1 MIIFMVVTLVGV
13 LAFATGVGFG
23 VVDMYLTR
31 NCANVTYRTT
41 LGKVSEWSF
50 MLFFAITAFLCVSV
64 IVAVVA

>member
-1 MIIFMVVTLVGV
+1 MIIFIAVALVG
-13 LAFATGVGFG
+13 LLSFATGVGLG
-23 VVDMYLTR
+23 AVDMRLTR

-64 IVAVVA
+64 IVAVIA

>member
-1 MIIFMVVTLVGV
+1 MIIFIAVALVGV

-31 NCANVTYRTT
+31 NCANVTYRTAI
-41 LGKVSEWSF
+41 GKLSEWSF

>member
-1 MIIFMVVTLVGV
+1 MIIFIAVALVGV
-13 LAFATGVGFG
+13 LSFAAGVGFG
-23 VVDMYLTR
+23 VVDMYMTR

-64 IVAVVA
+64 IVGVIA

>member
-1 MIIFMVVTLVGV
+1 MIIFIAVAPVGV
-13 LAFATGVGFG
+13 LSFAAGVGFG

-64 IVAVVA
+64 IVAVIA

>member
-1 MIIFMVVTLVGV
+1 MIIFIAVAFVGV
-13 LAFATGVGFG
+13 LSFATGVGLG
-23 VVDMYLTR
+23 AVDMHLTR

-64 IVAVVA
+64 IVAVIA

>member
-1 MIIFMVVTLVGV
+1 MIIFIAVALVG
-13 LAFATGVGFG
+13 LLSFAAGVGFG

-64 IVAVVA
+64 IVAVIA

>member
-1 MIIFMVVTLVGV
+1 MIIFIAVALVGV
-13 LAFATGVGFG
+13 LAFAAGVGFG
-23 VVDMYLTR
+23 VADMYMTC

>member
-1 MIIFMVVTLVGV
+1 MIIFIAVALVG
-13 LAFATGVGFG
+13 LLSFAAGVGFG
-23 VVDMYLTR
+23 VVDMHLTR

-50 MLFFAITAFLCVSV
+50 MLFIAITAFLCVSV